1 MMIFW
6 RAGLVLLAVPKTGS
20 EALQQVLWPHADI
33 GIRFP
38 PTLRHM
44 NRAAFEG
51 RVAPAVSHEDRAPLR
66 TVAVVRDPIDWLAS
80 WYRYRTRED
89 VAGTSVSTRGIPF
102 AAFVEA
108 WLEDA
113 PPDFARVGRQS
124 RFCAGPD
131 GGPAIDHLF
140 AYEAPGTLHRFL
152 ESRLGVPVAPPRVN
166 VSPHAD
172 TALPEALRARLRDAA
187 PAEFALHAAAMR

>member
-6 RAGLVLLAVPKTGS
+6 RAGLVILAMPKTGS
-20 EALQQVLWPHADI
+20 EALQAALWPHADI
-33 GIRFP
+33 GIRVP

-44 NRAAFEG
+44 NRAMFDS
-51 RVAPAVSHEDRAPLR
+51 RFAPTLPPEDRARLR
-66 TVAVVRDPIDWLAS
+66 TVAVVREPVDWLGS

-89 VAGTSVSTRGIPF
+89 VAGTPVSTRGLSF

-113 PPDFARVGRQS
+113 PPEFARIGRQS

-131 GGPAIDHLF
+131 GAPAIDHLF
-140 AYEAPGTLHRFL
+140 AYEAPGRFHRFL
-152 ESRLGVPVAPPRVN
+152 QDRLGVTVSPPRLN
-166 VSPHAD
+166 VSPPAD
-172 TALPEALRARLRDAA
+172 TALPEALHARLRDEAG
-187 PAEFALHAAAMR
+187 AEFALHASALR